1 MQNTC
6 TEKDMGTRERDRERV
21 REKRSQYAENIAN
34 FMKITSI
41 FAKLV

>member
-6 TEKDMGTRERDRERV
+6 TEKDMGTRSRERV